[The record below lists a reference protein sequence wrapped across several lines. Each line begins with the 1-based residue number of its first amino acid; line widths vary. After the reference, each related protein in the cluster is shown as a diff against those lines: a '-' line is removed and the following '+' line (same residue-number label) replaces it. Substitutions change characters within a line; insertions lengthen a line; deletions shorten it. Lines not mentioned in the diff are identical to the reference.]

1 MIALRT
7 LISPNRPW
15 IHLIYL
21 GMFFF
26 GWLYLPPTR
35 LEVITGLASM
45 AGFIALYVFA
55 MRRMDWTLYPAAAF
69 TTLLGLLLIP
79 HTLGGGVYF
88 VFAAAML
95 GRLDWTPRLWT
106 AMALLALTSITAV
119 WIYAPTPLFALAMA
133 GLAAMA
139 AGGSMIA
146 ARHERQADQAEET
159 RSRAAREA
167 AEAER
172 QRIARDLHDLLGQTL
187 STVTLKAEIAERLMS
202 QDGERARTE
211 LQAIQ
216 TISRQALADM
226 REAVIGLR
234 GRKLG
239 DAMRESVQ
247 RLADAGVAAELEGE
261 EDTDDRL
268 SDSASTALAMVT
280 REAVTNIIR
289 HANASRAKLGFFR
302 QDDAVRLMIRD
313 NGRGGADPNGGG
325 LSGLRARLEGLGGA
339 LEVGP
344 VNRDEGTLLT
354 ARLPDQAESEGQSQ

>member
-15 IHLIYL
+15 IHLLYL

-35 LEVITGLASM
+35 LEATTGLASM
-45 AGFIALYVFA
+45 AGFIALYIFA
-55 MRRMDWTLYPAAAF
+55 MRRMDWTLFPAALI
-69 TTLLGLLLIP
+69 TTLLGLILIP
-79 HTLGGGVYF
+79 QTLGGGVYF

-95 GRLDWTPRLWT
+95 GRLDWTPRLWV
-106 AMALLALTSITAV
+106 AMALLAVTSITAV

-146 ARHERQADQAEET
+146 ARHERQADEAEET

-202 QDGERARTE
+202 QDGERAITE

-216 TISRQALADM
+216 SISRQALADM

-239 DAMRESVQ
+239 DAMRDSVQ

-261 EDTDDRL
+261 EDTDRL
-268 SDSASTALAMVT
+268 SDLASTALAMVT

-289 HANASRAKLGFFR
+289 HANASSAKLGFFR
-302 QDDAVRLMIRD
+302 QGDAVRLIIRD
-313 NGRGGADPNGGG
+313 NGRGGADPDGGG
-325 LSGLRARLEGLGGA
+325 LSGLRARLGGLGGA

-354 ARLPDQAESEGQSQ
+354 ARLTDQAESEGQSQ

>member
-15 IHLIYL
+15 IHLLYL

-35 LEVITGLASM
+35 LEAALGLVSM
-45 AGFIALYVFA
+45 AGFIGLYVFA
-55 MRRMDWTLYPAAAF
+55 MRRMDWTVYPAALI
-69 TTLLGLLLIP
+69 TSLLGLLLVP
-79 HTLGGGVYF
+79 QTLGGGVYF

-95 GRLDWTPRLWT
+95 GRLDWTLRLWA
-106 AMALLALTSITAV
+106 AMALLAVTGISAI
-119 WIYAPTPLFALAMA
+119 WIHAPTPLFALALA
-133 GLAAMA
+133 GLGAMA

-146 ARHERQADQAEET
+146 ARHEREADQAEET
-159 RSRAAREA
+159 RSRAAREG

-187 STVTLKAEIAERLMS
+187 STVTLKAEIAERLLG
-202 QDGERARTE
+202 QDADRALTE
-211 LQAIQ
+211 LRAIQ

-239 DAMRESVQ
+239 EAMSEGAQ
-247 RLADAGVAAELEGE
+247 RLADAGVSARLDGAGDAAEL
-261 EDTDDRL
+261 
-268 SDSASTALAMVT
+268 SDEVSTALAMVV

-289 HANASRAKLGFFR
+289 HADAGDAELVFSRQGDMACLAIE
-302 QDDAVRLMIRD
+302 DD
-313 NGRGGADPNGGG
+313 GRGDADPSGGG
-325 LSGLRARLEGLGGA
+325 LSGLRARLEALGGGLDVA
-339 LEVGP
+339 AGHGG
-344 VNRDEGTLLT
+344 RGTVLT
-354 ARLPDQAESEGQSQ
+354 ATLPTLTQSIGAQQ